1 MPAAVLTVDQSL
13 VDGYLERAN
22 HFYDNVEKFAS
33 DLKDMLKRPES
44 VAESREQ
51 PVYQET
57 AAVQPE
63 QAVVTADDI
72 DLDALLSGVDLGGVS
87 L

>member
-1 MPAAVLTVDQSL
+1 MPATLTVDQSL
-13 VDGYLERAN
+13 VDAYLERAN
-22 HFYDNVEKFAS
+22 RFYDNVEKFAS

-44 VAESREQ
+44 VTEVREQ

-57 AAVQPE
+57 VAAQPE

-72 DLDALLSGVDLGGVS
+72 DLDDLLRGVDLGGVS